1 MQVKIRRGTA
11 FCWVG
16 NGSEQVARAAIVN
29 LRYSTLLVNS
39 FVEFK
44 SLYEGNYVIL
54 LYDMIIC
61 GNELE

>member
-1 MQVKIRRGTA
+1 M
-11 FCWVG
+11 
-16 NGSEQVARAAIVN
+16 N

-54 LYDMIIC
+54 LSYDMIIC
-61 GNELE
+61 GKHHLCGD

>member
-1 MQVKIRRGTA
+1 M
-11 FCWVG
+11 
-16 NGSEQVARAAIVN
+16 N

-44 SLYEGNYVIL
+44 GLYEGNYVIL
-54 LYDMIIC
+54 LSYDMIIC